1 MSSTSGSRAKKE
13 RIAHVT
19 TAPPTSRGALEAA
32 VVAVASSVDGR
43 RFTFQCSIHDLAL
56 RPGGYVSI
64 DGRLGQVHAVEA
76 AWVEGPELVAA
87 VGEHVD
93 DASHLRIALARGHG
107 IVLDDGAGAFHE
119 SPIVQ
124 ADAAAVAR
132 WLDGARPPRAALD
145 VGELCLRPGVRFTVD
160 AGGFDRHTFLCGQS
174 GSGKTYALGT
184 ILEQLLLQTSLRLI
198 VLDPNS
204 DFVRLRDVRP
214 GVDEATAARYREVA
228 ADVVVRRREESGP
241 DRLHVRFV
249 DFDPVEQAAVL
260 RLDPI
265 RNREEYAAL
274 VELVEGGLQAT
285 DTSAAGL
292 AERLSAA
299 PDAEIRAL
307 GARMRNLGLHRWPI
321 WSLGGGTSL
330 QDLVASGGPRALV
343 VDLGSLDSGPEK
355 AIAAEAVLAALWRR
369 RNEREPVLVVIDE
382 AHNVCPREPG
392 DEVTALA
399 TEHAARIATEG
410 RKFGLYLLVSTQRPH
425 RVNELV
431 VSQCDNLVLM
441 RMTSVGDLGYVADT
455 LSFAP
460 PALLREATSFRMG
473 ESLIAGKIASHPAF
487 VRFGPRVSEE
497 GGSDVPTTWA
507 RVAPA

>member
-1 MSSTSGSRAKKE
+1 MSL
-13 RIAHVT
+13 
-19 TAPPTSRGALEAA
+19 TSRRELEAA
-32 VVAVASSVDGR
+32 VSSTASSVDGR

-56 RPGGYVSI
+56 KAGGYVSI
-64 DGRLGQVHAVEA
+64 DGRLGQVHAIEA

-87 VGEHVD
+87 VTEEVA

-107 IVLDDGAGAFHE
+107 VVLDSDGAPVPRVPDRAGGHG
-119 SPIVQ
+119 VRRG
-124 ADAAAVAR
+124 VAR
-132 WLDGARPPRAALD
+132 SDATSRGPPSTSASSSSGRACASAL
-145 VGELCLRPGVRFTVD
+145 D
-160 AGGFDRHTFLCGQS
+160 AGGFDRHTFFCGQS

-184 ILEQLLLQTSLRLI
+184 ILEQLLLETSLRLV

-204 DFVRLRDVRP
+204 DFVRLGEIREGVGEDV
-214 GVDEATAARYREVA
+214 AARYRDA
-228 ADVVVRRREESGP
+228 ADGVVVRTVGSGP
-241 DRLHVRFV
+241 DRLHVRFR

-265 RNREEYAAL
+265 RNREEYGAL
-274 VELVEGGLQAT
+274 VEILEGGLQSPFT
-285 DTSAAGL
+285 TAGDL
-292 AERLSAA
+292 AEQLAA
-299 PDAEIRAL
+299 AEDPEFRAL
-307 GARMRNLGLHRWPI
+307 ATRMRNLGLHRWPI
-321 WSLGGGTSL
+321 WSVADEGSL
-330 QDLVASGGPRALV
+330 QDLVAPGGPRALV
-343 VDLGSLDSGPEK
+343 VDLGSLDTGAEK

-369 RNEREPVLVVIDE
+369 RSEREPVLIVIDE

-399 TEHAARIATEG
+399 TEHAARIAAEG

-473 ESLIAGKIASHPAF
+473 ESIVAGKIASHPAF

-497 GGSDVPTTWA
+497 GGSDVPATWA
-507 RVAPA
+507 GLGST

>member
-1 MSSTSGSRAKKE
+1 
-13 RIAHVT
+13 
-19 TAPPTSRGALEAA
+19 
-32 VVAVASSVDGR
+32 VDGR
-43 RFTFQCSIHDLAL
+43 RFSFQCSIHDLAL

-76 AWVEGPELVAA
+76 AWVEGPELAAA
-87 VGEHVD
+87 VTVEVPD
-93 DASHLRIALARGHG
+93 PSRLRIALARGHG
-107 IVLDDGAGAFHE
+107 IVLDDHARPFHE
-119 SPIVQ
+119 AQVAQ
-124 ADAAAVAR
+124 ADAGEVAS
-132 WLDGARPPRAALD
+132 WLEGVRPPRAALD
-145 VGELCLRPGVRFTVD
+145 VGDLCLVPGVRFALD
-160 AGGFDRHTFLCGQS
+160 AGGFDRHTFFCGQS

-184 ILEQLLLQTSLRLI
+184 VLEQLLLETSLRVVI
-198 VLDPNS
+198 LDPNS
-204 DFVRLRDVRP
+204 DFVRLAAVRD
-214 GVDEATAARYREVA
+214 GVDETAAARYREA
-228 ADVVVRRREESGP
+228 TRDVVVRRRGDNGP

-265 RNREEYAAL
+265 RNRDEYAAL
-274 VELVEGGLQAT
+274 VEVIEGGLQAG
-285 DTSAAGL
+285 DTSATSL
-292 AERLSAA
+292 ADRLSAGTD
-299 PDAEIRAL
+299 PEIRAL

-321 WSLGGGTSL
+321 WSLRDGDSL
-330 QDLVASGGPRALV
+330 QDLVAPGGPRALV
-343 VDLGSLDSGPEK
+343 VDLGSLDTGAEK

-369 RNEREPVLVVIDE
+369 RAERDPVLIVIDE

-399 TEHAARIATEG
+399 TEHAARIAAEG

-441 RMTSVGDLGYVADT
+441 RMTSVGDLGYVGDT

-473 ESLIAGKIASHPAF
+473 ESLVAGKIASHPAF

-507 RVAPA
+507 VEAP